1 MAIGYGQSLFDLK
14 DSVAGHRKMIA
25 RLEARASQLEARA
38 SQLPWG
44 TPRRRPRG
52 PRQWEKLLEHGM
64 RWTGWTPW
72 RAGAGRKR
80 RRVAPDV
87 IVEVEII
94 GGIRKIEGFPGSTE
108 GVDRRSAALAARCD
122 QNIEVVFDLAGIGRV
137 PR

>member
-25 RLEARASQLEARA
+25 RLEARASQLEARASQLEARASQLEAQA

-80 RRVAPDV
+80 RR
-87 IVEVEII
+87 
-94 GGIRKIEGFPGSTE
+94 GISLASGWLGFG
-108 GVDRRSAALAARCD
+108 
-122 QNIEVVFDLAGIGRV
+122 IAGIV
-137 PR
+137 